1 MRGAAGLID
10 LLPGN
15 APGVADSLQAD
26 ESAVAEEL
34 NVAWAAHEI
43 TADFMAQTLAWIE
56 SKGGALKAYS
66 RPRAKGT
73 WWPSCD
79 H

>member
-1 MRGAAGLID
+1 MRGAAGLVD

-15 APGVADSLQAD
+15 APGVTDSLQAD

-56 SKGGALKAYS
+56 SKGGAHEAES
-66 RPRAKGT
+66 KGNLVAEL
-73 WWPSCD
+73 
-79 H
+79 

>member
-1 MRGAAGLID
+1 MHMHMHMHMHMCI
-10 LLPGN
+10 
-15 APGVADSLQAD
+15 QAD

-56 SKGGALKAYS
+56 SKGGALEAED
-66 RPRAKGT
+66 KGNVVAEL
-73 WWPSCD
+73 
-79 H
+79 

>member
-1 MRGAAGLID
+1 MRGAAGLVD

-15 APGVADSLQAD
+15 APGVTDSLQAD

-56 SKGGALKAYS
+56 SKGAEEVAEG
-66 RPRAKGT
+66 KGNLVAEL
-73 WWPSCD
+73 
-79 H
+79 